1 MTLLTEDNNFAKALV
16 CKYDSGSNLGARIA
30 AGEDVKLKLVAVL
43 QLEAL
48 TRPLLPQAA
57 PVALFVCLCFI
68 FGVFLSFVVVLLLF
82 CDILYFCLL
91 L

>member
-1 MTLLTEDNNFAKALV
+1 MTLLTEDNIFTKAFV
-16 CKYDSGSNLGARIA
+16 CKYDSGSNLGARVA

-57 PVALFVCLCFI
+57 PVALLCVFVQSL
-68 FGVFLSFVVVLLLF
+68 G
-82 CDILYFCLL
+82 YFCLSL
-91 L
+91 

>member
-57 PVALFVCLCFI
+57 PVSLVYVFV
-68 FGVFLSFVVVLLLF
+68 LSLG
-82 CDILYFCLL
+82 YFCLSL
-91 L
+91 

>member
-1 MTLLTEDNNFAKALV
+1 MQIL
-16 CKYDSGSNLGARIA
+16 YDSGSNLSARIA
-30 AGEDVKLKLVAVL
+30 AGEYVKLKLVAIL

-57 PVALFVCLCFI
+57 PVSLLYVFVQSL
-68 FGVFLSFVVVLLLF
+68 GS
-82 CDILYFCLL
+82 FCLL

>member
-1 MTLLTEDNNFAKALV
+1 MFAN
-16 CKYDSGSNLGARIA
+16 KYDGDSNLGARIA

-57 PVALFVCLCFI
+57 PVSLFVCLCPILF
-68 FGVFLSFVVVLLLF
+68 VFRCSLVDFVTNLCSIAILSHK
-82 CDILYFCLL
+82 ISASSM
-91 L
+91 

>member
-1 MTLLTEDNNFAKALV
+1 MILSTDENNFTTAFFYAN
-16 CKYDSGSNLGARIA
+16 KYDSGSNLSARIA

-57 PVALFVCLCFI
+57 PVSLFVCL
-68 FGVFLSFVVVLLLF
+68 FVQSLG
-82 CDILYFCLL
+82 YFCLSF
-91 L
+91 

>member
-1 MTLLTEDNNFAKALV
+1 MLLSIEDNNLQQLFYAN
-16 CKYDSGSNLGARIA
+16 KYDSGSNLSARIA

-57 PVALFVCLCFI
+57 PVALLCVFVQSL
-68 FGVFLSFVVVLLLF
+68 G
-82 CDILYFCLL
+82 YFCLSL
-91 L
+91 